1 MSADTARML
10 THTPEPIPR
19 LAVAGGPTRTPAD
32 VLAYAAIFG
41 LCLLGGGLLVA
52 IKLCL

>member
-1 MSADTARML
+1 MHRSIDDFVVRSQ
-10 THTPEPIPR
+10 
-19 LAVAGGPTRTPAD
+19 GRTPAD

-52 IKLCL
+52 IKLLW